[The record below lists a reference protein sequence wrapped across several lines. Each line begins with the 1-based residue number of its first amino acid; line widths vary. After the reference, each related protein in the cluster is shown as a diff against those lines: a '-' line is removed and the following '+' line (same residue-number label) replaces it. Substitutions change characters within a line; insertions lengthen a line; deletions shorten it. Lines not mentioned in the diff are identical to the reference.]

1 MVKKKFTI
9 FFHTWEL
16 EGKVSAMCCVPLD
29 HVLSIIL
36 GNDLIVDRDCRS
48 FLPYSANSLM
58 DPPYMAAFHPRASI
72 QRLRDNFQ
80 FERLEKNVPFDASYS

>member
-1 MVKKKFTI
+1 MKKNFTI
-9 FFHTWEL
+9 FFHTLEL
-16 EGKVSAMCCVPLD
+16 EGKPVCVPLD

-72 QRLRDNFQ
+72 QLLRDYFQ
-80 FERLEKNVPFDASYS
+80 F

>member
-1 MVKKKFTI
+1 MKKNFTI

-16 EGKVSAMCCVPLD
+16 EGKISAMCCVPLD

-58 DPPYMAAFHPRASI
+58 DPPYMAAFHFLGVASSFRSLPHNI
-72 QRLRDNFQ
+72 FHRF
-80 FERLEKNVPFDASYS
+80 NVL

>member
-1 MVKKKFTI
+1 MI
-9 FFHTWEL
+9 GL
-16 EGKVSAMCCVPLD
+16 ED

-58 DPPYMAAFHPRASI
+58 DPPYMDSLIQEHPFNW
-72 QRLRDNFQ
+72 LENLDYRDLSKEN
-80 FERLEKNVPFDASYS
+80 

>member
-1 MVKKKFTI
+1 MR
-9 FFHTWEL
+9 
-16 EGKVSAMCCVPLD
+16 CVPLD

-72 QRLRDNFQ
+72 QRLRDYFQ
-80 FERLEKNVPFDASYS
+80 FERLEKNVPFDSSYS

>member
-1 MVKKKFTI
+1 MI
-9 FFHTWEL
+9 GL
-16 EGKVSAMCCVPLD
+16 ED

-58 DPPYMAAFHPRASI
+58 DPPYMDSLIQEHPFNWLES
-72 QRLRDNFQ
+72 LDYRD
-80 FERLEKNVPFDASYS
+80 LSKKLKNIST